1 MLPRELT
8 KEILAGFNSADVVFL
23 LGTRQVG
30 KTTLTHLVANE
41 SSFSNDQIW
50 SFDLEDKQYRTL
62 FNAATICSLRQ
73 ILPLEGID
81 YKQDQLILMN
91 FYCLKRNIVYEI

>member
-30 KTTLTHLVANE
+30 KTTLTHLVANFA
-41 SSFSNDQIW
+41 S
-50 SFDLEDKQYRTL
+50 
-62 FNAATICSLRQ
+62 
-73 ILPLEGID
+73 
-81 YKQDQLILMN
+81 
-91 FYCLKRNIVYEI
+91 